1 MTNDNHAALCV
12 SGMAAPGAGGHAM
25 TDAGWTRD
33 VTGRQYTLIQGVYHG
48 MVWHAS
54 TGEWIALLSQ
64 DGHALQHTRCL
75 TLKEAQAW
83 CEAQL
88 AALVAARRCTG
99 D

>member
-1 MTNDNHAALCV
+1 
-12 SGMAAPGAGGHAM
+12 M
-25 TDAGWTRD
+25 TDAGWMRD
-33 VTGRQYTLIQGVYHG
+33 ETGHHYTLIQGVYHG

-64 DGHALQHTRCL
+64 DGQALQHTRCR

-83 CEAQL
+83 IAAQFTAL
-88 AALVAARRCTG
+88 AAAERGTG